1 MKNGENKNKRTVR
14 LFLVSIIRNEEKALP
29 RLLDSVASV
38 VDGVVLCDTG
48 STDGTIGVIETWSQ
62 EHADIAVHVFSDTWK
77 NFGHNRTLS
86 IEHAKSVIP
95 TMEQPHTF
103 MLFLDADM
111 VLEHEWATRSRVRL
125 WKEEEL
131 IRSPVWYLYQN
142 GHGIRYHNL
151 RIVRADVNVVCVQ
164 PTHEYYDIRL
174 ATPIPSGLFPD
185 EPRVVHCGRGY
196 LDERIWIRDVGDG
209 GCKQD
214 KFTRDI
220 RLLTEHLETH
230 PKDARTLFY
239 LANSYKNIHDLPNA
253 CRFYRERIAV
263 GGWVQEVYMSW
274 IYLGDCHLLAGK
286 QDMQALDAFWH
297 ATTVLPERPE
307 AWYRCIKMARLRGAH
322 AMAIALLDYAQKLPR
337 TWPGECIPLF
347 LENSIFDYLWDEE
360 TSICAFYVRDM
371 ARGRAS
377 CARLLD
383 PSRSVPA
390 HVRAL
395 AQQNA
400 RFYGPVREKACP
412 STPNP
417 LATPPSPCSSSA
429 SC

>member
-1 MKNGENKNKRTVR
+1 MNKRTVR
-14 LFLVSIIRNEEKALP
+14 VLLVSIIRNEEKALP
-29 RLLDSVASV
+29 RLLDSVRSI

-48 STDGTIGVIETWSQ
+48 STDDTLGVIDKWSQ
-62 EHADIAVHVFSDTWK
+62 QHVDIPVHVFSDTWE

-95 TMEQPHTF
+95 LAEQPYTF

-111 VLEHEWATRSRVRL
+111 VLQHEWATQSRVRL
-125 WKEEEL
+125 WKEDEL
-131 IRSPVWYLYQN
+131 IRAPVWYLYQN
-142 GHGIRYHNL
+142 GNGIRYHNL
-151 RIVRADVNVVCVQ
+151 RIVRADVDVVCVQ
-164 PTHEYYDIRL
+164 PTHEYYDIRST
-174 ATPIPSGLFPD
+174 TPIAPNLFPD
-185 EPRVVHCGRGY
+185 EPRVVYCGRGY
-196 LDERIWIRDVGDG
+196 VDERIWIRDVGDG

-220 RLLTEHLETH
+220 RLLTAHLQTH

-239 LANSYKNIHDLPNA
+239 LANSYKNIHDLENA

-286 QDMQALDAFWH
+286 QETQALDAFWQ

-307 AWYRCIKMARLRGAH
+307 AWYRCVKMARLRNAH

-337 TWPGECIPLF
+337 TWPGDRIPLF
-347 LENSIFDYLWDEE
+347 LENAIFDYLWDEE

-371 ARGRAS
+371 ARGRDS

-383 PSRSVPA
+383 PTRTVPP

-395 AQQNA
+395 AERNA
-400 RFYGPVREKACP
+400 RFYGVPPKKTCTTSP
-412 STPNP
+412 DTP
-417 LATPPSPCSSSA
+417 LSPCSSSV